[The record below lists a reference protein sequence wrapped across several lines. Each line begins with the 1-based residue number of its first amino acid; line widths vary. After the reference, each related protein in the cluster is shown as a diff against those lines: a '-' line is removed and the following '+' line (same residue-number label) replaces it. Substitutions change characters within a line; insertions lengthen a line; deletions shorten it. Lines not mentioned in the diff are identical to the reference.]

1 MEKKKK
7 SVGKVIADVIFYVVA
22 LLVVIFSV
30 FSIIAKQNSGVAKV
44 FGYSPIVVLSDSMNG
59 DQEDSFSKG
68 DLIVI
73 KSVKDKNTLEEGDI
87 ITFYDMSIID
97 NKKVPN
103 SHRIIDVIETN
114 NGLFFQTQGDNTLT
128 NPNPDQ
134 VLVKD
139 SDVIGQYVFNIKG
152 AGTIISKLQTPL
164 GFFLVVVV
172 PAIIFLVYEIFL
184 FMRIII
190 LEKMK
195 KQHAIA
201 DSKESETAELKR
213 QLEELK
219 KQVGNKKD

>member
-7 SVGKVIADVIFYVVA
+7 SVGKVIANVIFYLVA
-22 LLVVIFSV
+22 LLVIVFSI
-30 FSIIAKQNSGVAKV
+30 FSIIAKQNFGVAKV
-44 FGYSPIVVLSDSMNG
+44 FGYSPIVVLSDSMHGN
-59 DQEDSFSKG
+59 QEDSFNKG

-73 KSVKDKNTLEEGDI
+73 KSVKDTSTLAEGDI

-103 SHRIIDVIETN
+103 SHRIIDVIETS
-114 NGLFFQTQGDNTLT
+114 NGLFFQTQGDNALT
-128 NPNPDQ
+128 NPRPDQ

-152 AGTIISKLQTPL
+152 AGTILSKLQTPL
-164 GFFLVVVV
+164 GFFLVVVL
-172 PAIIFLVYEIFL
+172 PAVIFLIYEIFL

-195 KQHAIA
+195 KKPAIV
-201 DSKESETAELKR
+201 DSKEAENAELKK

-219 KQVGNKKD
+219 KTVEEKKD